1 MLNRCVPRSFLHENR
16 MRKKDGTV
24 CLMDGWIAVNFRD
37 FLQIFEICRVIPVE
51 DNITSAFANFN
62 IISSR
67 LIGSED
73 SDTSWQD
80 VANLSGDKPS

>member
-1 MLNRCVPRSFLHENR
+1 

-24 CLMDGWIAVNFRD
+24 CLIDGWIAVNFRD

-51 DNITSAFANFN
+51 DNITS
-62 IISSR
+62 R

-80 VANLSGDKPS
+80 VSNLSGDKPA